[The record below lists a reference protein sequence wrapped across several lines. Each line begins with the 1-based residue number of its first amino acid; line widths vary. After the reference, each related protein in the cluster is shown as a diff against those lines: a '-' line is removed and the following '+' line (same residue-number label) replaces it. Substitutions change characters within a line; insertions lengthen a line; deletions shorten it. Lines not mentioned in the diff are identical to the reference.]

1 MAKLSRRGFLQFAS
15 LIGAAATIGYQPVPS
30 RAKNGEPATQ
40 LYGSRQAVRLTAEQ
54 NASRFLAQA
63 TFGANLALIQHVA
76 NIGHEAWLDEQ
87 LALPVTPTLPMV
99 SAGGVNSEGLILP
112 VAFRWAHWQQMM
124 TAPDLLRHRV
134 IFALSQLFVISTQ
147 VDELGEQAL
156 GMSSYYDLFQKHA
169 FGNFRDLLFDVTMH
183 PFMGIYLSHLKNRKT
198 DLALNRFPDENYAR
212 EVMQLFTIGLY
223 ELNQDGSHQLDGNG
237 NPIPTYTNA
246 EITEFAKVF
255 TGLTTKPEQDD
266 QVIDLEYFL
275 ENDDVFHEP
284 MIMYDAEHEPGEKKL
299 LKGLVIPAGQTGMQD
314 INDAVDNL
322 FNHPN
327 VGPFIGRLFIQRLV
341 KSNPSPGYISRV
353 AAAFNDNG
361 NGVRGDMK
369 AVIKAILLDSE
380 ARDTSYFTDPTHGKL
395 REPFVRY
402 VQLCRAFNAASA
414 NGLYRNNGGLA
425 QEMLQQYPFHAPS
438 VFNFFLPTYQPLG
451 PLTKANLVAPEFQI
465 TTSYTAISVINFMDV
480 AINEEYP
487 MEISNPVLEICEE
500 AETTCPDLT
509 EEEIVTLTLTEELN
523 LAENDIDGFIT
534 HLDLILTY
542 GMLST
547 AMKTIIKNAI
557 TPLEDAF
564 ERVNMALY
572 LLMISPEYAIL
583 K

>member
-1 MAKLSRRGFLQFAS
+1 M
-15 LIGAAATIGYQPVPS
+15 GYQPVRS
-30 RAKNGEPATQ
+30 RAENSAPVQ
-40 LYGSRQAVRLTAEQ
+40 QMYGSRQAVSLTAEQ
-54 NASRFLAQA
+54 SASRFLAQA
-63 TFGANLALIQHVA
+63 TFGANLALIQHVG
-76 NIGHEAWLDEQ
+76 NIGHEAWLNEQ
-87 LALPVTPTLPMV
+87 LALPVTDTLPTV
-99 SAGGVNSEGLILP
+99 SAGAVDSEGFILP
-112 VAFRWAHWQQMM
+112 VVFRWAHWQHMM
-124 TAPDLLRHRV
+124 TAPDLLRHRML
-134 IFALSQLFVISTQ
+134 FALSELFVISTQ
-147 VDELGEQAL
+147 VEQL
-156 GMSSYYDLFQKHA
+156 EEETRGMSSYYDLFQKHV

-198 DLALNRFPDENYAR
+198 DLVLNRFPDENYAR

-223 ELNQDGSHQLDGNG
+223 ELNQDGSYQLDQNG

-266 QVIDLEYFL
+266 QVIDLDYFL

-284 MIMYDAEHEPGEKKL
+284 MIMYDPEHEPGEKKL
-299 LKGLVIPAGQTGMQD
+299 LKGVVIPAGQTGMQD

-327 VGPFIGRLFIQRLV
+327 VGPFIGRLLIQRLV
-341 KSNPSPGYISRV
+341 KSNPSPAYISRV

-361 NGVRGDMK
+361 SGVRGDMQ
-369 AVIKAILLDSE
+369 AVIKAILLDAE
-380 ARDTSYFTDPTHGKL
+380 ARDTSYFTDPTHGML

-414 NGLYRNNGGLA
+414 NGLYRNTGYLA
-425 QEMLQQYPFHAPS
+425 QEMLKQYPFHAPS

-451 PLTKANLVAPEFQI
+451 PLANANLVAPEFQI
-465 TTSYTAISVINFMDV
+465 TTSYTAISVINFLEM
-480 AINEEYP
+480 AINYEEP
-487 MEISNPVLEICEE
+487 MDISNPALETCED
-500 AETTCPDLT
+500 TGVTCPDLT
-509 EEEIVTLTLTEELN
+509 DDEIVTLTLTQELN
-523 LAENDIDGFIT
+523 LAENDIDGLIT

-547 AMKTIIKNAI
+547 AMKSIIKNAI
-557 TPLEDAF
+557 TPLKDPL

-572 LLMISPEYAIL
+572 LLMISPEYAVL

>member
-1 MAKLSRRGFLQFAS
+1 MAKLSRRGFLQFAC
-15 LIGAAATIGYQPVPS
+15 LIGAAATRGYQPVRS
-30 RAKNGEPATQ
+30 RAQNDAPTQ
-40 LYGSRQAVRLTAEQ
+40 QKYGSRQAISLTAEQ
-54 NASRFLAQA
+54 SASRFLAQA

-87 LALPVTPTLPMV
+87 LVLPAIDTLPIV
-99 SAGGVNSEGLILP
+99 SAGTVDGEGLILP
-112 VAFRWAHWQQMM
+112 AMFRWAHWQYMM
-124 TAPDLLRHRV
+124 TAPDLLRHRMV
-134 IFALSQLFVISTQ
+134 FALSQLLVISTQ
-147 VDELGEQAL
+147 LDELGEQAR

-169 FGNFRDLLFDVTMH
+169 FGKFRYLLFDVTMH

-223 ELNQDGSHQLDGNG
+223 ELNQDGSYQLDQNG
-237 NPIPTYTNA
+237 SPIPTYSNA

-275 ENDDVFHEP
+275 ENDDIFHEA
-284 MIMYDAEHEPGEKKL
+284 MIMYDDEHEPGEKKL

-327 VGPFIGRLFIQRLV
+327 VGPFIGRLLIQRLV
-341 KSNPSPGYISRV
+341 KSNPSPAYISRV
-353 AAAFNDNG
+353 TAAFNDNG
-361 NGVRGDMK
+361 SGVRGDMK

-402 VQLCRAFNAASA
+402 VQLCRAFNPASP
-414 NGLYRNNGGLA
+414 NGLYRNSGGLA
-425 QEMLQQYPFHAPS
+425 QDMLQQYPFHAPS

-451 PLTKANLVAPEFQI
+451 PLAKANLVAPEFQI
-465 TTSYTAISVINFMDV
+465 T
-480 AINEEYP
+480 
-487 MEISNPVLEICEE
+487 
-500 AETTCPDLT
+500 
-509 EEEIVTLTLTEELN
+509 
-523 LAENDIDGFIT
+523 G
-534 HLDLILTY
+534 
-542 GMLST
+542 
-547 AMKTIIKNAI
+547 MKTIIKNAM
-557 TPLEDAF
+557 TPLKEPL